1 MTVTVLDT
9 TPALADPGRVAEPR
23 QPVPTR
29 TCPSGL
35 TGERSLRGTSST
47 SWLPTT
53 RRVMPAPSPDHH
65 RRVASRLDHPSKP
78 TVPTPGYNVYPREV
92 EEVLHRHPAVAS
104 VPVIGVPDAKYGEE
118 VCAVVQ
124 PAGEAAQR
132 AEDEMRAPTLPAGLA
147 STWPPTSTR
156 GGSSS
161 TTPSRWHR
169 ARCSSASWSIA
180 TGVWLASKPASAAV
194 AGSRGL

>member
-1 MTVTVLDT
+1 
-9 TPALADPGRVAEPR
+9 
-23 QPVPTR
+23 
-29 TCPSGL
+29 
-35 TGERSLRGTSST
+35 
-47 SWLPTT
+47 
-53 RRVMPAPSPDHH
+53 
-65 RRVASRLDHPSKP
+65 
-78 TVPTPGYNVYPREV
+78 VPTPGYNVYPREV

-156 GGSSS
+156 G
-161 TTPSRWHR
+161 P
-169 ARCSSASWSIA
+169 
-180 TGVWLASKPASAAV
+180 SKPASAAV
-194 AGSRGL
+194 AGGRDFSLWCVPGRSDTVRVTAVSVR

>member
-1 MTVTVLDT
+1 M
-9 TPALADPGRVAEPR
+9 
-23 QPVPTR
+23 
-29 TCPSGL
+29 
-35 TGERSLRGTSST
+35 
-47 SWLPTT
+47 
-53 RRVMPAPSPDHH
+53 
-65 RRVASRLDHPSKP
+65 
-78 TVPTPGYNVYPREV
+78 PTPGYNVYPREV

-147 STWPPTSTR
+147 STWPPTSTAVVR
-156 GGSSS
+156 VRRHPLAGIGQG
-161 TTPSRWHR
+161 
-169 ARCSSASWSIA
+169 AQGASWSIA

-194 AGSRGL
+194 AGGRDFSLWCVPGRSDTVRVTAVSVR